1 MTARDIDTATGDLLA
16 SLDEGVLTLT
26 LNRPEARN
34 AMSPAMVD
42 ALAGQLAWAELEPSV
57 KCVVL
62 TGAGKG
68 FCAGGDVKG
77 MAARGD
83 GTVGDNTIDG
93 AIHLQRVKQHAAAGK
108 SSNGPRSRVGW
119 VDAEGGLMTARDI
132 DTATGDLL
140 ASLDEGVLTLTL
152 NRPEARNAMSPAMV
166 DALAG
171 QLAWAELEPSVK
183 CVVLTG
189 AGKGFCAGGDVKGMA
204 ARGDGTVGDN
214 TIDGAIHLQ
223 RVKQRATAGKLFKMP
238 KPTIASL
245 PGAAAGAGLSLA
257 LACDLRIMARTAIM
271 TTAFARVGF
280 SGDYG
285 GTYFLTQLVGSAKAR
300 ELYYLSDRVSA
311 DEALRLGLANWVCEA
326 DELAA
331 KTREIAGRLA
341 QGPTVAY
348 RYMKENLN
356 RAMAGD
362 VDNCLD
368 LEATHHIHCGQTEDH
383 REATKAFVEKRE
395 PVFKGQ

>member
-1 MTARDIDTATGDLLA
+1 MTVHNIDTGTGELLA
-16 SLDEGVLTLT
+16 SLEEGVLTLT

-34 AMSPAMVD
+34 AMSRAMVD
-42 ALAGQLAWAELEPSV
+42 ALADQIGFAELEPSV

-83 GTVGDNTIDG
+83 GTVGDN
-93 AIHLQRVKQHAAAGK
+93 
-108 SSNGPRSRVGW
+108 S
-119 VDAEGGLMTARDI
+119 
-132 DTATGDLL
+132 
-140 ASLDEGVLTLTL
+140 
-152 NRPEARNAMSPAMV
+152 
-166 DALAG
+166 
-171 QLAWAELEPSVK
+171 
-183 CVVLTG
+183 
-189 AGKGFCAGGDVKGMA
+189 
-204 ARGDGTVGDN
+204 
-214 TIDGAIHLQ
+214 IDGAIHLQ
-223 RVKQRATAGKLFKMP
+223 RVKQRSTAGKLFKMP

-257 LACDLRIMARTAIM
+257 LACDLRIMASTAIM

-300 ELYYLSDRVSA
+300 ELYYLSDRIGA
-311 DEALRLGLANWVCEA
+311 DEALRLGLANWVCGP

-331 KTREIAGRLA
+331 KTHEIARRLA

-356 RAMAGD
+356 RAMAGE
-362 VDNCLD
+362 VDDFLD

-395 PVFKGQ
+395 PVFKGR